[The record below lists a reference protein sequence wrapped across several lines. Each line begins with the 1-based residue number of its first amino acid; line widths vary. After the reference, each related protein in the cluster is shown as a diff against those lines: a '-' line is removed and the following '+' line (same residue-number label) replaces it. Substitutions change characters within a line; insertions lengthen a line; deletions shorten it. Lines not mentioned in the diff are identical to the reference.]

1 MARLMGPT
9 AVATASFGVVQAK
22 PQRTTASWARF
33 TTASRARRRSFGVIR
48 RGVAREHWTGY
59 IIVINMTIFTSYQ
72 HPSTG
77 TTDRA

>member
-22 PQRTTASWARF
+22 PQRTTASWVRF

-48 RGVAREHWTGY
+48 CGVAREH
-59 IIVINMTIFTSYQ
+59 
-72 HPSTG
+72 
-77 TTDRA
+77 